1 MMEAPERDGKADK
14 SKASFKLDLI
24 ETVNADPKVK
34 QPSDL
39 KLLAAYCSVMGWPKR
54 RAWLSTSRARAMTG
68 LAESQ
73 VSTSR
78 KRLQEQGYLKED
90 GTERGTK
97 AFILENPRRDDIRQH
112 IAILTEHL
120 RDKQAERQA
129 TRRAHWKA
137 VSANSGD
144 TPEPM
149 SHSPSECD
157 VSPNSGGNIPS
168 YTPQNIALKEG
179 PLPKGNSYASVS
191 GDDPLLPF
199 PVPETETEAVEMLT
213 EIFGGTDLGPG
224 FFTYFRKLLLE
235 GKLTPAA
242 VAQHRK
248 AVA

>member
-1 MMEAPERDGKADK
+1 MTKPERDAKDDA

-112 IAILTEHL
+112 IAITTEHL

-129 TRRAHWKA
+129 TRRAHWRA
-137 VSANSGD
+137 VSANFGD
-144 TPEPM
+144 TAGPM
-149 SHSPSECD
+149 SHLLGECD
-157 VSPNSGGNIPS
+157 VSPNSDGNIPS
-168 YTPQNIALKEG
+168 YTPQDIALKEG
-179 PLPKGNSYASVS
+179 PLPKGNSYASGS
-191 GDDPLLPF
+191 GDDPHIPF
-199 PVPETETEAVEMLT
+199 PAPTSEEEMTLMLSHMFEGHQLEAHFLS
-213 EIFGGTDLGPG
+213 
-224 FFTYFRKLLLE
+224 YFRKRLMD
-235 GKLTPAA
+235 GKLTPADIQEHWRH
-242 VAQHRK
+242 VG
-248 AVA
+248 